1 MIKTMF
7 NVGNDGTWDFMVM
20 SAQDAEKFIREP
32 HNRRIA
38 FISITEAH
46 GYHIDF
52 DKSYDKI
59 GGLFMGAAISTC
71 AFLLLA
77 YEWNSKFL
85 VALAFIIALTG
96 ACTNFN
102 INYK

>member
-1 MIKTMF
+1 MYMEDRHTDMISD
-7 NVGNDGTWDFMVM
+7 N
-20 SAQDAEKFIREP
+20 
-32 HNRRIA
+32 
-38 FISITEAH
+38 
-46 GYHIDF
+46 
-52 DKSYDKI
+52 KI

>member
-1 MIKTMF
+1 MKCRKIDMEDRM
-7 NVGNDGTWDFMVM
+7 N
-20 SAQDAEKFIREP
+20 I
-32 HNRRIA
+32 
-38 FISITEAH
+38 IS
-46 GYHIDF
+46 DN
-52 DKSYDKI
+52 KI
-59 GGLFMGAAISTC
+59 GGLFMGVAISTC

>member
-1 MIKTMF
+1 
-7 NVGNDGTWDFMVM
+7 
-20 SAQDAEKFIREP
+20 
-32 HNRRIA
+32 
-38 FISITEAH
+38 
-46 GYHIDF
+46 
-52 DKSYDKI
+52 
-59 GGLFMGAAISTC
+59 MGAAISTC

-85 VALAFIIALTG
+85 VALTFIIALTV

>member
-1 MIKTMF
+1 MQTNTLNII
-7 NVGNDGTWDFMVM
+7 DGYVL
-20 SAQDAEKFIREP
+20 
-32 HNRRIA
+32 N
-38 FISITEAH
+38 
-46 GYHIDF
+46 
-52 DKSYDKI
+52 KI

>member
-1 MIKTMF
+1 VRRKHSKAVRRAYLYAKLFGKERLVKIT
-7 NVGNDGTWDFMVM
+7 
-20 SAQDAEKFIREP
+20 QREI
-32 HNRRIA
+32 NN
-38 FISITEAH
+38 
-46 GYHIDF
+46 
-52 DKSYDKI
+52 KI

-102 INYK
+102 IKFK

>member
-1 MIKTMF
+1 MIGMMIVTDF
-7 NVGNDGTWDFMVM
+7 N
-20 SAQDAEKFIREP
+20 
-32 HNRRIA
+32 
-38 FISITEAH
+38 
-46 GYHIDF
+46 
-52 DKSYDKI
+52 KI
-59 GGLFMGAAISTC
+59 GGLFMGTAISTC

-85 VALAFIIALTG
+85 VALAFIIALTV

>member
-1 MIKTMF
+1 MIGMMIVTDF
-7 NVGNDGTWDFMVM
+7 N
-20 SAQDAEKFIREP
+20 
-32 HNRRIA
+32 
-38 FISITEAH
+38 
-46 GYHIDF
+46 
-52 DKSYDKI
+52 KI
-59 GGLFMGAAISTC
+59 GCLFMGTAISTC

-85 VALAFIIALTG
+85 VALAFIIAITG

>member
-1 MIKTMF
+1 MTY
-7 NVGNDGTWDFMVM
+7 
-20 SAQDAEKFIREP
+20 REIE
-32 HNRRIA
+32 N
-38 FISITEAH
+38 
-46 GYHIDF
+46 
-52 DKSYDKI
+52 KI

-96 ACTNFN
+96 ACANFN
-102 INYK
+102 VESK

>member
-1 MIKTMF
+1 M
-7 NVGNDGTWDFMVM
+7 
-20 SAQDAEKFIREP
+20 
-32 HNRRIA
+32 
-38 FISITEAH
+38 H
-46 GYHIDF
+46 GLSGLCHFFCQTIPEDTLN
-52 DKSYDKI
+52 KI
-59 GGLFMGAAISTC
+59 GGLFMDTAISTC

>member
-1 MIKTMF
+1 MKTYY
-7 NVGNDGTWDFMVM
+7 VVCDFGKERYCR
-20 SAQDAEKFIREP
+20 DKF
-32 HNRRIA
+32 
-38 FISITEAH
+38 
-46 GYHIDF
+46 
-52 DKSYDKI
+52 

-85 VALAFIIALTG
+85 VALAFIIAITG

>member
-1 MIKTMF
+1 ML
-7 NVGNDGTWDFMVM
+7 
-20 SAQDAEKFIREP
+20 DANQYFKYI
-32 HNRRIA
+32 NGCILN
-38 FISITEAH
+38 
-46 GYHIDF
+46 
-52 DKSYDKI
+52 KI
-59 GGLFMGAAISTC
+59 GGLFMGTAISTC

>member
-1 MIKTMF
+1 MQLGAKMTY
-7 NVGNDGTWDFMVM
+7 
-20 SAQDAEKFIREP
+20 RE
-32 HNRRIA
+32 I
-38 FISITEAH
+38 E
-46 GYHIDF
+46 
-52 DKSYDKI
+52 DKI
-59 GGLFMGAAISTC
+59 GGLFMGTAISTC